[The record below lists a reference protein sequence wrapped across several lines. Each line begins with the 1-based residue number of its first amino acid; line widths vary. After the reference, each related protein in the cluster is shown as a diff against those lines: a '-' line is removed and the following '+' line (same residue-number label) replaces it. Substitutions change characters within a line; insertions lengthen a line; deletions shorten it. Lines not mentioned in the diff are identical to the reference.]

1 MSSRAFF
8 WIASDALALSQPIN
22 QPNSMPFPQIKA
34 ILDQTIQ
41 NWTNDPNGGAG
52 TAPDLTVH
60 GDTFSWETNLAL
72 QKSVAFGLQLIQP
85 EMIGKNP
92 KMGAQTNLVMVFRT
106 GVTLNKRV
114 VRMPLGAPPAP
125 ADNPWISKA
134 DIQTIE
140 NWIDGGCLD

>member
-1 MSSRAFF
+1 MSFRAFF
-8 WIASDALALSQPIN
+8 LIASDVLALITHVN
-22 QPNSMPFPQIKA
+22 QLNPMPFPQIKM
-34 ILDQTIQ
+34 ILDRTIQ
-41 NWTNDPNGGAG
+41 NWTTDPNGGAG
-52 TAPDLTVH
+52 TPPDLTVH
-60 GDTFSWETNLAL
+60 GDTFSWDTNVAL
-72 QKSVAFGLQLIQP
+72 QNSVAFGLRLIQP
-85 EMIGKNP
+85 EMIRKNP

-140 NWIDGGCLD
+140 DWIDAGCTD